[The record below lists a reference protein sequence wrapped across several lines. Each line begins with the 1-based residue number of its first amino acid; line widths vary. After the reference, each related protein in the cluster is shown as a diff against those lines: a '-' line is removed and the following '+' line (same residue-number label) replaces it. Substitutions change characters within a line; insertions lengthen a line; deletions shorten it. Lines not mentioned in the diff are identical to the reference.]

1 MRQALALG
9 AALFALSAGPA
20 FGRTVNGDFNGDG
33 FGDLVVG
40 APFESVGGA
49 SDAGAVHVVY
59 GASGGLRNS
68 ALNQTFTQSSA
79 GIYDDPEAFDYFGYS
94 LAVGDFN
101 GDGYADLAIGI
112 SNEDFFFAG
121 IPPIIPDTT
130 YTDIGAVEVIYG
142 SASGL
147 DPLGSKSADFL
158 ARAAA
163 DYDNGDK
170 FGFSLAAG
178 NFGNGSAADLAVGS
192 RDDDTAGSN
201 NGTVSIFYGHTG
213 GIDAIPSAVFAQSD
227 ADIPGD
233 PNDQENFGAALAA
246 GNVGKSS
253 HADLV
258 IGVPNDSVET
268 TIYAGSV
275 NVLYGSPSGIVTTG
289 ARRWTQDS
297 PGIAGAA
304 EQYDHFGSAL
314 AIADFGRSSR
324 GDLAVSAPCEAIGAV
339 SCAGGVHVIF
349 GTKTGLA
356 ATGDQFWSQNSA
368 GIADK
373 PEQNDT
379 FGLALTAANFGKSK
393 RADLAVS
400 SIDKIATQTWAG
412 AVEVL
417 YGTDGGLT
425 ATGSQFW
432 SQATEGVNTEP
443 VTAEYFGWALG
454 AGNFARD
461 SNADLAIGVPREAFG
476 ASANAGA
483 VEVIYGT
490 SGGLRVQNDDFLQED
505 DVSSSDG
512 PGQDDWF
519 GASLAPRPSNY
530 GWYWFE

>member
-1 MRQALALG
+1 MRRAFAIG
-9 AALFALSAGPA
+9 AILFALSASPA
-20 FGRTVNGDFNGDG
+20 LAGTVNGDFNGDG
-33 FGDLVVG
+33 FSDLVIG
-40 APFESVGGA
+40 APFDSVGAAGY
-49 SDAGAVHVVY
+49 AGAVHVVY

-94 LAVGDFN
+94 LTTGDFN
-101 GDGYADLAIGI
+101 ADGYADLAIGI
-112 SNEDFFFAG
+112 PNEDFFFDN
-121 IPPIIPDTT
+121 PFPIPDDT
-130 YTDIGAVEVIYG
+130 YTDIGGVEVIYG
-142 SASGL
+142 SAGGL
-147 DPLGSKSADFL
+147 DPLGSKSADFI

-163 DYDNGDK
+163 NYDNNDR

-192 RDDDTAGSN
+192 PYDDTAGSN

-213 GIDAIPSAVFAQSD
+213 GIDGIPSAVFAQSD

-246 GNVGKSS
+246 GNLGKSS

-258 IGVPNDSVET
+258 VGVPNDTVET
-268 TIYAGSV
+268 IQLAGSV

-289 ARRWTQDS
+289 DQRWTQDS
-297 PGIAGAA
+297 LGIAGAA

-314 AIADFGRSSR
+314 AIADFGRSTR
-324 GDLAVSAPCEAIGAV
+324 ADLAVSAPCEAIGTV

-349 GTKTGLA
+349 GTKTGLS
-356 ATGDQFWSQNSA
+356 ATGDQFWSQSSA

-373 PEQNDT
+373 PEQNDV

-400 SIDKIATQTWAG
+400 SIDAIGTQTWAG

-432 SQATEGVNTEP
+432 SQATQGVNTQP
-443 VTAEYFGWALG
+443 LIQEYFGWAL
-454 AGNFARD
+454 ASGNFGRGGY
-461 SNADLAIGVPREAFG
+461 ADLAIGVPREAFE
-476 ASANAGA
+476 AVANAGA
-483 VEVIYGT
+483 VEVLYGT
-490 SGGLRVQNDDFLQED
+490 SGGLSVQNDDFLQED
-505 DVSSSDG
+505 DVGSSDG
-512 PGQDDWF
+512 PEQDDWF